1 MGRILG
7 AIAFAAILAAPPLA
21 QAQALTYRCTS
32 ADGKKYYG
40 SAIPMQCAGRRV
52 EVLNSGGMVIKRI
65 DPAAEEAERAAK
77 AAREGKAPSEQTTA
91 ERDEERRNR
100 ALLAT
105 YTSVKDI
112 EDARGRALRENAT
125 QAGRFEQRIKELQ
138 ARRGRYEKELETYK
152 KEGKASH
159 TVEDNIKNVDLEI
172 AAQAELLQSK
182 RNEVTGINAKY
193 DEDKKRYA
201 TAKAAGTAGTAR

>member
-1 MGRILG
+1 MARLIGGLIVAL
-7 AIAFAAILAAPPLA
+7 IAAAPLAA
-21 QAQALTYRCTS
+21 QAQALTYRCQS

-40 SAIPMQCAGRRV
+40 SAIPMQCAGRLV

-65 DPAAEEAERAAK
+65 DPAADEKARLEKEAK
-77 AAREGKAPSEQTTA
+77 EGKRPSQQTPQ

-112 EDARGRALRENAT
+112 EDARQRALRDNAQ
-125 QAGRFEQRIKELQ
+125 QAGRFEQRIRDLQ
-138 ARRGRYEKELETYK
+138 TRRTRYEKELDTYK
-152 KEGKASH
+152 NAGKASN

-172 AAQAELLQSK
+172 AAQHELLKSK
-182 RNEVTGINAKY
+182 QAEVPSINAKY
-193 DEDKKRYA
+193 DADKQRYI
-201 TAKAAGTAGTAR
+201 TAIAAKK